1 VEFPFSGTWY
11 FRFRI
16 LMFGMIGLFERCSI
30 IVSQEGMR
38 DATDATVGLGEL
50 NVESRDFGCFS

>member
-1 VEFPFSGTWY
+1 
-11 FRFRI
+11 
-16 LMFGMIGLFERCSI
+16 MFGMIGLFERCSI